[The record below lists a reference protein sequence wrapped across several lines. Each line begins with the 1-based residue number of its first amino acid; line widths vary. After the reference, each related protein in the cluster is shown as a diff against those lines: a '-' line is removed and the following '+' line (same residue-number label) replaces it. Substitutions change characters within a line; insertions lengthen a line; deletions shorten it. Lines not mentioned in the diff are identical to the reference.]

1 MCRSCLPR
9 CFKLAT
15 ICLLAVS
22 AFSQALAQHAGTE
35 QQWQMARHARLLN
48 FSENYLPKEL
58 LAGKTLVLISLDPEP
73 EDAVEREWK
82 GLAEEVHPIFRT
94 LGIDPVLYLYWPEVF
109 SGPDYTRAIAAE
121 MVTREL
127 SCVAILTR
135 RRTGGQSIYGMSIA
149 SFSGNEQIVKPG
161 TDAWYYEAPTL
172 ESIYRAL
179 ARTIGQL
186 NLVRGNMLIMESP
199 EYYRANTL
207 IRGRRTEGFITDL
220 RIDRLAVPR
229 FAEAAVPEN
238 LSASGEGER
247 LAARLREWN
256 ARCGQ
261 LNADLEALFSSYS
274 WAYALVDY
282 DFNETNMRNKGFQY
296 VLVQLRGEPR
306 HLRRLLGYRESQPGA
321 ELRSYYL
328 DETGALKYTDL
339 AADRPAYKYYIKHIH
354 TGDVYL
360 GEQWD
365 AADTWQEALRR
376 HLAHVVKKLA
386 ERK

>member
-1 MCRSCLPR
+1 M
-9 CFKLAT
+9 
-15 ICLLAVS
+15 
-22 AFSQALAQHAGTE
+22 QALAQDAGGE
-35 QQWQMARHARLLN
+35 QQWLTARHIRLLN

-58 LAGKTLVLISLDPEP
+58 LTGKTLVLIALDPEP
-73 EDAVEREWK
+73 DGAVEREWK
-82 GLAEEVHPIFRT
+82 RLAEEAHPVFRT

-109 SGPDYTRAIAAE
+109 AGPDYTRAIAGE

-127 SCVAILTR
+127 SCVAILTGR
-135 RRTGGQSIYGMSIA
+135 RAGGLMTYGLSIA

-161 TDAWYYEAPTL
+161 AEAWYYEAPTL

-199 EYYRANTL
+199 EYYRSNAL

-229 FAEAAVPEN
+229 FAEVAVPEN
-238 LSASGEGER
+238 LSAPGEGAR

-261 LNADLEALFSSYS
+261 LNADLESLFSSYS

-296 VLVQLRGEPR
+296 VLVPLRGEPR
-306 HLRRLLGYRESQPGA
+306 YLRRLLGYRDSQPGA
-321 ELRSYYL
+321 ELRSHYL
-328 DETGALKYTDL
+328 DESGALKYTDL
-339 AADRPAYKYYIKHIH
+339 AADRPVYKFYIKHIH

-365 AADTWQEALRR
+365 AADTWQEALHR
-376 HLAHVVKKLA
+376 HLSHVVKKLG